1 MSTTTTKKKI
11 LHILSQRPNL
21 TGSGVTLDA
30 VIQNATLAGYE
41 QYAIVGT
48 PINDPHPDV
57 GGLPEDHVFPLY
69 FASDNDDTTT
79 SSGRPDLPFLLP
91 GMSDVM
97 PYPSSRWSDLTED
110 QIRLYCQMF
119 AIHVQYVIDETQP
132 DLLYSHH
139 IWLLSSILKSIAA
152 PQNLPVVT
160 HCHATGLRQM
170 VLCPHLAD
178 RVRMGCSEIDQFVV
192 LHDEHKA
199 ILTEAL
205 QIPNPDE
212 RIHVVGAGYNQDIFF
227 HASQGRTVNADS
239 KNDNNKNNTLVFA
252 GKLSN
257 AKGLPQLLDAVE
269 HLSST
274 GRYSHLKLH
283 VAGSGAGE
291 EALAIQQRM
300 DRMTDTVVVAHGRL
314 SHEQLASLLRQAAV
328 FVLPSFY
335 EGLPLVVVE
344 AAACGCRVV
353 CTNLMGVTQHLQPS
367 LGADTMELVP
377 LPRLENADVPNPD
390 DLPEFVQQLERAIE
404 AALQKPPLEDPTEA
418 VRSFTWETVF
428 QRIETVWITLLGGE

>member
-11 LHILSQRPNL
+11 LHILSQRPSL

-30 VIQNATLAGYE
+30 IIRNATAAGYD

-48 PINDPHPDV
+48 PLNDPHPDV
-57 GGLPEDHVFPLY
+57 GGLPEDHVFPLF
-69 FASDNDDTTT
+69 FASDDGTSTTT
-79 SSGRPDLPFLLP
+79 GRPDLPFLLP

-110 QIRLYCQMF
+110 QIRYYCQMF

-139 IWLLSSILKSIAA
+139 IWLLSSILKSIA
-152 PQNLPVVT
+152 PSLPLVT

-178 RVRMGCSEIDQFVV
+178 RVRMGCCDIDQFVV
-192 LHDEHKA
+192 LHDQHKA

-212 RIHVVGAGYNQDIFF
+212 RIHVVGAGYNQDVFF
-227 HASQGRTVNADS
+227 HAQDGTVHPDS
-239 KNDNNKNNTLVFA
+239 KNNKNINKNNTLVFA

-274 GRYSHLKLH
+274 GQYPNLKLH

-291 EALAIQQRM
+291 EARAIQQRM
-300 DRMTDTVVVAHGRL
+300 DRMTDTVVVAHGQL
-314 SHEQLASLLRQAAV
+314 SHNQLATLLRQSSV

-353 CTNLMGVTQHLQPS
+353 CTNLIGVTQQLQPS

-377 LPRLENADVPNPD
+377 LPRLENADVPHPK
-390 DLPEFVQQLERAIE
+390 DLPEFVQHLERAIE
-404 AALQKPPLEDPTEA
+404 AALQKPPLEDPAEA
-418 VRSFTWETVF
+418 VQAFTWEAVF
-428 QRIETVWITLLGGE
+428 QRIETVWIKLLG